1 LENVGLPGM
10 GDHASKKAPREV
22 LLDDKY
28 IVQTGPIFLT
38 GTQALVKLPMLQ
50 RNRDLQ
56 RGLNTACFISGY
68 RGSPLGSVDR
78 ELWRAKKYLDQH
90 HVTFSPGINEELA
103 ATSVWGSQQVG
114 LFPGARYDGVFGLW
128 YGKGPGLDRSCDAFR
143 HGNGAGT
150 SRHGGVIAVVGDDHN
165 LKSST
170 QPAHC
175 EPTFVDLNMPVLF
188 PANVEEI
195 IALGLL
201 GWEMSRFSG
210 SWVGVKVLADT
221 MDSSA
226 TVDLDAVLPP
236 IVHPQEEPPPG
247 SVHIRWPDP
256 WAHGEVRFH
265 KFKLPAILAF
275 ARANRI
281 NRIERDVDNPRI
293 AILASGKSW
302 SDLQQALADLDIDE
316 AFLRLA
322 GVRQVKL
329 SMPWPLDHSLV
340 REWCTGLE
348 EVIVLEEKRQL
359 VEDQVRSALYNLPDS
374 QRPRVVGHFDEVGK
388 ELLPRVGEH
397 NADVIARALA
407 SRLSRWIP
415 GGALRTHLE
424 RLDARQ
430 EALAILKPSTQ
441 KRAAF
446 FCSGCP
452 HNTSTNVPSGS
463 RAIAGIGCHGMA
475 MFTDRAATY
484 TQMGGEG
491 TNWIGQAPFVDE
503 PHVFANLGDGTYYH
517 SGHLA
522 VRACVAAGVS
532 ITFKIL
538 FNDAVAMT
546 GGQPI
551 DGPLSVPMVVRQMR
565 AEGVQKIIVVA
576 EEPAKY
582 RGADFP
588 SGVEVRPRNEL
599 DAVQRALR
607 LSRGVSVLVYDQV
620 CAAEKRRRRKRRQL
634 QDPSTRVFINRAVC
648 EGCGDCSKTSN
659 CVSVLPVETELG
671 RKRKIDQSSC
681 NKDYSCTDGFC
692 PSFVTL
698 EGTRRRTIVNFDLL
712 KNSFG
717 DIPEPRLPELGA
729 ERPYGILI
737 AGIGGTGV
745 VTIGSIMGMAAH
757 IEGKA
762 CRLLDVLGMAQKGGA
777 VLSHVKFAASRT
789 LISSAKLNGLNAD
802 VLIAADLLVGADN
815 GSLAILRDG
824 ARAVFNTNPAIT
836 GAHVAN
842 PDLELPWEQLEE
854 HVNALLGRS
863 RTHWIGASRISERV
877 FGDSAFANMLLL
889 GVAWQLGLI
898 PIGRGAIDMAIR
910 LNGVAITENRRAF
923 LLGRAAVGCPEKLA
937 RVVLDGDDARPVVAL
952 PAATIRHHGE
962 HLREYQNAAYEERYL
977 TLLRRVEAAEAS
989 VGGTDG
995 RLTSAVAESYFKLLG
1010 YKDEYEVARLYS
1022 HRDFWQSLAA
1032 EFDTPRKI
1040 RVLLAP
1046 PFMSRLNARTGS
1058 VRKRRFGPWI
1068 FVMFRLLAHVR
1079 WVRGTLLDPFAWTAE
1094 RKLERQ
1100 LIRDFEA
1107 TLTLILAQLTPHN
1120 LSLAAEI
1127 GAAPRQIRGFGHI
1140 KAKSIREY
1148 QGKMSQLVA
1157 RFRDFEDA
1165 ESATAGQS
1173 SLLSHPRS
1181 CVPR

>member
-1 LENVGLPGM
+1 LENVGLPAVNIGEH
-10 GDHASKKAPREV
+10 GSKKTLRQV

-28 IVQTGPIFLT
+28 VEQTGPIFLT

-50 RNRDLQ
+50 RGRDLQ

-78 ELWRAKKYLDQH
+78 ELWRAKKYLDQY
-90 HVTFSPGINEELA
+90 HVTFSPGINEDLA

-114 LFPGARYDGVFGLW
+114 LFPGAQYDGVFGLW

-143 HGNGAGT
+143 HGNAAGT
-150 SRHGGVIAVVGDDHN
+150 SPYGGVIAVVGDDHN

-188 PANVEEI
+188 PASLDEI
-195 IALGLL
+195 ITLGLL

-210 SWVGVKVLADT
+210 SWVGLKVLADT
-221 MDSSA
+221 MDSSG
-226 TVDLDAVLPP
+226 TVDLDAVLPSITLP
-236 IVHPQEEPPPG
+236 AEPPPG

-256 WAHGEVRFH
+256 WSQGEVRFH

-275 ARANRI
+275 ARANGI
-281 NRIERDVDNPRI
+281 NRVERDVSDARV

-302 SDLQQALADLDIDE
+302 LDLQQALTDLGIDD
-316 AFLRLA
+316 ALLRVV
-322 GVRQVKL
+322 GVRQVKI

-359 VEDQVRSALYNLPDS
+359 VEDQVRSALYEVADVE
-374 QRPRVVGHFDEVGK
+374 RPRVVGQFDEFGK
-388 ELLPRVGEH
+388 ELLPRIGEH

-407 SRLSRWIP
+407 SRLARWIP
-415 GGALRTHLE
+415 GRALRTYLE
-424 RLDARQ
+424 RLEARQ
-430 EALAILKPSTQ
+430 ASLASLTASTQ
-441 KRAAF
+441 KRTAF

-475 MFTDRAATY
+475 MFTDRAGTF

-503 PHVFANLGDGTYYH
+503 RHVFANLGDGTYYH
-517 SGHLA
+517 SGYLA
-522 VRACVAAGVS
+522 VRACVAAGVNV
-532 ITFKIL
+532 TFKIL

-546 GGQPI
+546 GGQPV

-576 EEPAKY
+576 EDPGKY
-582 RGADFP
+582 RNLRDFP
-588 SGVEVRPRNEL
+588 ADVEVRARDEL
-599 DAVQRALR
+599 DAVQQALR
-607 LSRGVSVLVYDQV
+607 LSRGVSILVYDQV

-634 QDPSTRVFINRAVC
+634 QDPLTRVFINRAVC

-659 CVSVLPVETELG
+659 CVSVLPVDTELG
-671 RKRKIDQSSC
+671 RKRKIDQSGC
-681 NKDYSCTDGFC
+681 NKDYSCADGFC
-692 PSFVTL
+692 PSFVML
-698 EGTRRRTIVNFDLL
+698 EGSRRRVVVEFESL
-712 KNSFG
+712 KSSLAG
-717 DIPEPRLPELGA
+717 IPEPTLPQLGA
-729 ERPYGILI
+729 ARPYGILI

-745 VTIGSIMGMAAH
+745 VTIGSIIGMAAH

-777 VLSHVKFAASRT
+777 VLSHVKVAASQT
-789 LISSAKLNGLNAD
+789 LISSAKLNSLSAD
-802 VLIAADLLVGADN
+802 LMIAADLLVGADN
-815 GSLAILRDG
+815 GSLATLRDG
-824 ARAVFNTNPAIT
+824 ARAVVNTNPAIT
-836 GAHVAN
+836 SAHVAN
-842 PDLELPWEQLEE
+842 PDLEFPWEQLKER
-854 HVNALLGRS
+854 VDALLGRS
-863 RTHWIGASRISERV
+863 RTHWIGASRIAERV
-877 FGDSAFANMLLL
+877 FGDSTFANMLLL
-889 GVAWQLGLI
+889 GFAWQQGLV
-898 PIGRGAIDMAIR
+898 PVGREAIDTAIC
-910 LNGVAITENRRAF
+910 LNGVAIAENRRAF
-923 LLGRAAVGCPEKLA
+923 LLGRVAASCPEKLA
-937 RVVLDGDDARPVVAL
+937 RVVLDGDDAPPVAAL
-952 PAATIRHHGE
+952 PAATIRHRGE
-962 HLREYQNAAYEERYL
+962 YLREYQNAAYEQKYL
-977 TLLRRVEAAEAS
+977 ALIRRVQFAEANI
-989 VGGTDG
+989 GGTAG

-1022 HRDFWQSLAA
+1022 NREFWQSLAD
-1032 EFDTPRKI
+1032 EFDAPRNI
-1040 RVLLAP
+1040 TVLLAP

-1068 FVMFRLLAHVR
+1068 FVVFRILAHLR

-1107 TLTLILAQLTPHN
+1107 TLTLILAELRPDN
-1120 LSLAAEI
+1120 LSLAEEI
-1127 GAAPRQIRGFGHI
+1127 GEAPRHIRGFGHI
-1140 KAKSIREY
+1140 KMKSIQEY
-1148 QGKMSQLVA
+1148 QATMSQLVS
-1157 RFRDFEDA
+1157 RFR
-1165 ESATAGQS
+1165 
-1173 SLLSHPRS
+1173 SLAKAPIAMD
-1181 CVPR
+1181 